1 MIIIQANTGTQSLIM
16 FALIFLVM
24 YLFMIRPQM
33 KKHKKEKVFR
43 QSLKRGDSIVTAG
56 GICAKIIDVKKD
68 IFIIETHSGTQ
79 LKITKNAVIMDD
91 ISLKK

>member
-1 MIIIQANTGTQSLIM
+1 
-16 FALIFLVM
+16 M

-33 KKHKKEKVFR
+33 KKHKKEKEFR
-43 QSLKRGDSIVTAG
+43 QSLKKGDSIVTAG